1 MAVVELEAWPREE
14 RGSRPSRRLRRKGLV
29 PAVLYGRDEP
39 NVLLKLREQ
48 DLFDLLT
55 AHTSVVELQWD
66 STSQPAQV
74 KELQVDRLE
83 DRVLHADFVRISL
96 SEKIEV
102 SVPLEVVGEAP
113 GVEEGGVLEMQT
125 REVEVECLPQ
135 AVPESIEI
143 DVSELEMGDAIHVRD
158 LDTPEGISILEDP
171 GRVTVGVVSPTEIEE
186 EEEEEPEEMFAE
198 PEVIGEEE
206 EEEELLEGEEA
217 EAEAAEEEAAAE
229 EESEE

>member
-1 MAVVELEAWPREE
+1 MAVVELQAWPREE
-14 RGSRPSRRLRRKGLV
+14 RGSRPSRRLRRQGLV
-29 PAVLYGRDEP
+29 PAVLYGRDKP
-39 NVLLKLREQ
+39 NVLLKLREE
-48 DLFDLLT
+48 DLFELLT

-66 STSQPAQV
+66 SSTQPAQV

-113 GVEEGGVLEMQT
+113 GVEEGGVLEMQM

-135 AVPESIEI
+135 AIPESIEV
-143 DVSELEMGDAIHVRD
+143 DVSELEMGDSILIRD
-158 LDTPEGISILEDP
+158 IEFPEGITPVNDP
-171 GRVTVGVVSPTEIEE
+171 TRVAIGVVSPTEIEE

-206 EEEELLEGEEA
+206 EEEEELLEGEEV
-217 EAEAAEEEAAAE
+217 EGEEEVPE
-229 EESEE
+229 EPEE

>member
-1 MAVVELEAWPREE
+1 MAVVELQAWPREE
-14 RGSRPSRRLRRKGLV
+14 RGSRPSRRLRRQGLV
-29 PAVLYGRDEP
+29 PAVLYGRDKP
-39 NVLLKLREQ
+39 NVLLKLREE
-48 DLFDLLT
+48 DLFELLT

-66 STSQPAQV
+66 SSTQPAQV

-113 GVEEGGVLEMQT
+113 GVEEGGVLEMQM

-135 AVPESIEI
+135 AIPESIEV
-143 DVSELEMGDAIHVRD
+143 DVSELEMGDSILIRD
-158 LDTPEGISILEDP
+158 IEFPEGITPVNDP
-171 GRVTVGVVSPTEIEE
+171 TRVAIGVVSPTEIEE

-206 EEEELLEGEEA
+206 EEEELLEEEEA
-217 EAEAAEEEAAAE
+217 EGEEEVPE
-229 EESEE
+229 EPEE